1 MSFLEIVGV
10 VAFTVM
16 VIVVALAVQL
26 LERPGGETDSEER
39 E

>member
-16 VIVVALAVQL
+16 VIVVALVVQS
-26 LERPGGETDSEER
+26 LERRIDGADAEEGE
-39 E
+39 